1 MFEWKYPALWKTE
14 IPLKASFY
22 ITLFCK
28 ISIFLRVTFH
38 DISML
43 LSMRDRWDQSEHE
56 DEGDFGK
63 AQTALYPSVGRLP
76 GQQTNMQVRTVQ

>member
-1 MFEWKYPALWKTE
+1 MEDRNPIK
-14 IPLKASFY
+14 
-22 ITLFCK
+22 
-28 ISIFLRVTFH
+28 SILLHYTILQNLYFSTCQVAARSGRFH

-63 AQTALYPSVGRLP
+63 AQPALYPSVGRLP
-76 GQQTNMQVRTVQ
+76 GQQTNMQVRNRSVD